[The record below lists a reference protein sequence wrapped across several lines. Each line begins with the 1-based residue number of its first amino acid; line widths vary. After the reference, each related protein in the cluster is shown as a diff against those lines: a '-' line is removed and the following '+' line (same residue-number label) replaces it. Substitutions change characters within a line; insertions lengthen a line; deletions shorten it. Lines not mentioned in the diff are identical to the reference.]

1 LHNLSASFI
10 LGYHGCDAD
19 VAEDLLRN
27 VPFLPSEND
36 YDWLGSGIY
45 FWEANPLRGLEF
57 ATEASQRKPK
67 LISNP
72 TVIGAVIDLGYC
84 LDLTSSRGLKVTG
97 TAFSRLQQ
105 ISRKVGLRLPENQ
118 PDGLR
123 NNLDCAVLNSLH
135 RFQAEEGKQP
145 FDTVKGVF
153 IEKPPL
159 YDGSAFGVKNHI
171 QIAVRNPDCIKGIFR
186 VPASHLDPNA

>member
-57 ATEASQRKPK
+57 AAEASQRKPK
-67 LISNP
+67 LIASP

-84 LDLTSSRGLKVTG
+84 LDLTTSRGLHWARA
-97 TAFSRLQQ
+97 AFTRLEAL
-105 ISRKVGLRLPENQ
+105 SNLAGLPLPQNQ

-123 NNLDCAVLNSLH
+123 NNLDCAVLNFLH
-135 RFQAEEGKQP
+135 SVQAEEGKQP

-159 YDGSAFGVKNHI
+159 YAGSAFGVKNHI
-171 QIAVRNPDCIKGIFR
+171 QIAVRNPDCIKGVFR
-186 VPASHLDPNA
+186 VPGSHLDPSA